1 MSPQVTEWSGS
12 TRTGSRRPNTRRSGV
27 TALSSGYG
35 EFEREIALPQG
46 AVDDDVKATYSN
58 WVLEVRIPCPAKT

>member
-12 TRTGSRRPNTRRSGV
+12 TRTGSRMPNTRRGGV

-35 EFEREIALPQG
+35 EFEHEIALPQG
-46 AVDDDVKATYSN
+46 AVEATYSN
-58 WVLEVRIPCPAKT
+58 GVLEVRIPCPAKT